1 MSRVTR
7 VPQCIGS
14 RASRVANRVTRCRMS
29 RVMRMPQC
37 IGSRVSVGGKGC
49 EGSES
54 GKVARV
60 RA

>member
-1 MSRVTR
+1 
-7 VPQCIGS
+7 
-14 RASRVANRVTRCRMS
+14 MS

-37 IGSRVSVGGKGC
+37 IGSKVSVGGKGC